1 MLKRRQAFQE
11 NTSMPKP
18 TMYHNPR
25 CSKSRQTLELLRA
38 RGIEP
43 EIVEYLKTPPDAQQL
58 GQILDMLGLEPRQ
71 LMRTGEAEYREN
83 NLADT
88 SLDRDALIQAMV
100 EHPRLI
106 QRPVVISNGKAVL
119 GRPPEDVL
127 EIL

>member
-1 MLKRRQAFQE
+1 M
-11 NTSMPKP
+11 SKP

-25 CSKSRQTLELLRA
+25 CSKSRRTLELLKA

-43 EIVEYLKTPPDAQQL
+43 EIVEYLQSPPDAQQL
-58 GQILDMLGLEPRQ
+58 GQILDMLGLQPRQ
-71 LMRTGEAEYREN
+71 LIRTSEAEYKEN
-83 NLADT
+83 KLADT
-88 SLDRDALIQAMV
+88 SLTRDELIQAMV

-106 QRPVVISNGKAVL
+106 QRPLVVSNGKAAL

>member
-1 MLKRRQAFQE
+1 MS
-11 NTSMPKP
+11 TP

-43 EIVEYLKTPPDAQQL
+43 EIVEYLQSPPDARQL
-58 GQILDMLGLEPRQ
+58 EQILDMLGLQPRQ
-71 LMRTGEAEYREN
+71 LMRTGETEYKEN

-88 SLDRDALIQAMV
+88 SLSRGELIQAMV
-100 EHPRLI
+100 DHPKLI
-106 QRPVVISNGKAVL
+106 QRPLVLNNGKAAL
-119 GRPPEDVL
+119 GRPPEVVL

>member
-1 MLKRRQAFQE
+1 M
-11 NTSMPKP
+11 SKP

-43 EIVEYLKTPPDAQQL
+43 EIVEYLQSPPDARQIE
-58 GQILDMLGLEPRQ
+58 QILDMLGLQPRQ
-71 LMRTGEAEYREN
+71 LMRTGETEYKEN

-88 SLDRDALIQAMV
+88 SLSRGELIQAMV
-100 EHPRLI
+100 DHPKLI
-106 QRPVVISNGKAVL
+106 QRPLVLNDGKAAL

-127 EIL
+127 EILK

>member
-1 MLKRRQAFQE
+1 M
-11 NTSMPKP
+11 SKP

-43 EIVEYLKTPPDAQQL
+43 EIVEYLQTPPDAQQL
-58 GQILDMLGLEPRQ
+58 GHVLDMLGLEPRQ
-71 LMRTGEAEYREN
+71 LMRTGEAEYKEN

-88 SLDRDALIQAMV
+88 SLARDELIQAMV
-100 EHPRLI
+100 EHPGLI

>member
-1 MLKRRQAFQE
+1 M
-11 NTSMPKP
+11 SKP

-43 EIVEYLKTPPDAQQL
+43 EIVEYLQSPPDARQIE
-58 GQILDMLGLEPRQ
+58 QILDMLGLQPRQ
-71 LMRTGEAEYREN
+71 LMRTGETEYKEN

-88 SLDRDALIQAMV
+88 SLSRGELIQAMV
-100 EHPRLI
+100 DHPKLI
-106 QRPVVISNGKAVL
+106 QRPLVLNNGKAAL
-119 GRPPEDVL
+119 GRPPEVVL

>member
-1 MLKRRQAFQE
+1 M
-11 NTSMPKP
+11 SKP

-43 EIVEYLKTPPDAQQL
+43 EIVEYLQSPPDARQIE
-58 GQILDMLGLEPRQ
+58 QILDMLGLQQRQ
-71 LMRTGEAEYREN
+71 LKRTGETEYKEN

-88 SLDRDALIQAMV
+88 SLSRGELIQAMV
-100 EHPRLI
+100 DHPKLI
-106 QRPVVISNGKAVL
+106 QRPLVLNDGKAAL

-127 EIL
+127 EILK